1 MSMMEDVEVD
11 QQKRLPNYLL
21 DAAGISIE
29 RMPMLNVIFD
39 RMAASCIDSLQPM
52 AGTPCYFS
60 VNGITNGRVGDI
72 IKDYEGNA
80 VAAVFYAEQWD
91 SRVLMVVDRDFVFTM
106 VEALFGSDGAEPPVD
121 VERAFSNIELRMVQV
136 LSERFAKAL
145 QSAFAAT
152 SEVTFRLERIE
163 TAMASLAVGRGGNM
177 SICANIMLQA
187 LYRGGQMFLII
198 PHSALNPLRQKL
210 AHVVV
215 SDGRAADP
223 NWRGQMESEVQRTE
237 VTLSAV
243 LDERVLSLGDVAK
256 FHVGQVL
263 ELDATPRTLA
273 RLENNNQVLFWC
285 QIGQLDGFYAMQ
297 VADPVDQK
305 REFVDDILSR

>member
-1 MSMMEDVEVD
+1 MMTDEIDVE

-39 RMAASCIDSLQPM
+39 RMAATCTDSLQPM

-91 SRVLMVVDRDFVFTM
+91 SRILIMVDRDFVFTM
-106 VEALFGSDGAEPPVD
+106 VEALFGSDGAEPPID
-121 VERAFSNIELRMVQV
+121 VERSFSNIELRLVTV
-136 LSERFAKAL
+136 LFERFAKAL
-145 QSAFAAT
+145 QQAFAAT
-152 SEVTFRLERIE
+152 SNVTFKLERVE
-163 TAMASLAVGRGGNM
+163 TAMASLAIGRGSNM

-187 LYRGGQMFLII
+187 LFRGGQMFLIV

-223 NWRGQMESEVQRTE
+223 NWREQMENEVQRTE

-243 LDERVLSLGDVAK
+243 LDERTLSLGDVVK
-256 FHVGQVL
+256 FHVGQVIEL
-263 ELDATPRTLA
+263 EATPRTLA

-285 QIGQLDGFYAMQ
+285 QIGQLDGYYAMQ
-297 VADPVDQK
+297 VSDPVDQK
-305 REFVDDILSR
+305 QEFVDDILSR

>member
-1 MSMMEDVEVD
+1 MMTDEIDVE
-11 QQKRLPNYLL
+11 QPKRLPNYLL
-21 DAAGISIE
+21 DAAGISID

-39 RMAASCIDSLQPM
+39 RMAATCTDSLQPM
-52 AGTPCYFS
+52 AGTPCFFS
-60 VNGITNGRVGDI
+60 VSGISNGRVGDI
-72 IKDYEGNA
+72 IKEYEANA

-91 SRVLMVVDRDFVFTM
+91 TRILIMLDGDFVFTM
-106 VEALFGSDGAEPPVD
+106 VEAMFGSDGAEPPLD
-121 VERAFSNIELRMVQV
+121 VERTFSNIEIRLVQA
-136 LSERFAKAL
+136 LFERFAKAL
-145 QSAFAAT
+145 QGAFAGT
-152 SEVTFRLERIE
+152 SNVTFRVERVE
-163 TAMASLAVGRGGNM
+163 TAMASLAIGRASNM
-177 SICANIMLQA
+177 SICANMMVQA

-223 NWRGQMESEVQRTE
+223 RWREQMESEVHRTE

-243 LDERVLSLGDVAK
+243 LDEKMISLEDVVQFK
-256 FHVGQVL
+256 VGQVL
-263 ELDATPRTLA
+263 ELEATPRTLA
-273 RLENNNQVLFWC
+273 RLESNNQVLFWC
-285 QIGQLDGFYAMQ
+285 QIGQLDGYYAMQ

>member
-1 MSMMEDVEVD
+1 MMMEDVEVG
-11 QQKRLPNYLL
+11 QQKRQLPNYLL
-21 DAAGISIE
+21 DAAGISLD

-39 RMAASCIDSLQPM
+39 RMAASCTDSLQPM

-60 VNGITNGRVGDI
+60 VNGISNGRVGDI

-80 VAAVFYAEQWD
+80 VAAVLYAEQWD
-91 SRVLMVVDRDFVFTM
+91 TRVLIMLDRDFVFTM
-106 VEALFGSDGAEPPVD
+106 VEALFGSDGAEPPLD
-121 VERAFSNIELRMVQV
+121 VERAFSNIELRVVQV
-136 LSERFAKAL
+136 LFERFAKAL
-145 QSAFAAT
+145 QTAFAAT
-152 SEVTFRLERIE
+152 SNVTFKLERVE
-163 TAMASLAVGRGGNM
+163 TAMASLALGRSANM

-187 LYRGGQMFLII
+187 LFRGGQMFLII

-215 SDGRAADP
+215 SDGRASDP
-223 NWRGQMESEVQRTE
+223 KWREQMESEVQQTS

-243 LDERVLSLGDVAK
+243 LDERLLSLGDVAE
-256 FHVGQVL
+256 FRVGQVI

-273 RLENNNQVLFWC
+273 RLESNNQVLFWC
-285 QIGQLDGFYAMQ
+285 QIGQLDGYYAMQ
-297 VADPVDQK
+297 VSDPVDQK

>member
-1 MSMMEDVEVD
+1 MTMQGIEVE
-11 QQKRLPNYLL
+11 QQKGLPNYLL
-21 DAAGISIE
+21 EAAGISIE
-29 RMPMLNVIFD
+29 RMPMLKVIFD
-39 RMAASCIDSLQPM
+39 RMAATCTESLQPM

-72 IKDYEGNA
+72 VKDYESNA

-91 SRVLMVVDRDFVFTM
+91 TRVLIVLDGDFVFTI
-106 VEALFGSDGAEPPVD
+106 VEAMFGSDGAEPPMD
-121 VERAFSNIELRMVQV
+121 VERAFSNVELRVAQA
-136 LSERFAKAL
+136 LFERFAKAL

-152 SEVTFRLERIE
+152 SEVTFTLERVE
-163 TAMASLAVGRGGNM
+163 TAMASLAVGRTGNM
-177 SICANIMLQA
+177 SICANMMLQA
-187 LYRGGQMFLII
+187 LYRGGQMFIII

-210 AHVVV
+210 AHVLVG
-215 SDGRAADP
+215 DGRAADP
-223 NWRGQMESEVQRTE
+223 NWREQMESEVQRTE

-243 LDERVLSLGDVAK
+243 LEERMITFADVAR

-263 ELDATPRTLA
+263 ELEATPRTLA
-273 RLENNNQVLFWC
+273 KLESNNQVLFWC
-285 QIGQLDGFYAMQ
+285 QIGQLDGYYALQ

>member
-1 MSMMEDVEVD
+1 MMEDDVGVD
-11 QQKRLPNYLL
+11 QKKQLPNYLL

-39 RMAASCIDSLQPM
+39 RMAASCTDSLQPM

-60 VNGITNGRVGDI
+60 VNGITNDRVGDI
-72 IKDYEGNA
+72 VKDYEANA
-80 VAAVFYAEQWD
+80 VAAVLYAEQWD
-91 SRVLMVVDRDFVFTM
+91 SRIIIMLDRDFVFTM
-106 VEALFGSDGAEPPVD
+106 VEAMFGSDGAEPPLD
-121 VERAFSNIELRMVQV
+121 VERSFSNIEIRLVQA
-136 LSERFAKAL
+136 LFERFAKAL
-145 QSAFAAT
+145 QSAFAGT
-152 SEVTFRLERIE
+152 SNVTFRVERVE
-163 TAMASLAVGRGGNM
+163 TAMASLAIGRSGNM

-215 SDGRAADP
+215 SDGRASDP
-223 NWRGQMESEVQRTE
+223 RWREQMESEVHRTE

-243 LDERVLSLGDVAK
+243 LDEKMISLEDVVK
-256 FHVGQVL
+256 FKVGQVL
-263 ELDATPRTLA
+263 ELEATPRTLA
-273 RLENNNQVLFWC
+273 RLESNNQVLFWC
-285 QIGQLDGFYAMQ
+285 QIGQLDGYYAMQ